1 MTEHVKNKYMKK
13 FILILIVMFMFYF
26 TIPIIFEFYKKL
38 GARKLSEKFS
48 PGERYK
54 VEYYIPLDYKYLLFP
69 FDSPFFVKIYDFKE
83 KKYIFESD
91 VYEMGQGTG
100 ISWPQRGLPNI
111 IVGTGIITHDL
122 ELEEY
127 HAAP

>member
-1 MTEHVKNKYMKK
+1 MTVHVKNKYMKK
-13 FILILIVMFMFYF
+13 FILILIVIFMFYF
-26 TIPIIFEFYKKL
+26 IIPIIFEFYKKF

-91 VYEMGQGTG
+91 VYEMGQGTDVF
-100 ISWPQRGLPNI
+100 WPDIGLPKI
-111 IVGTGIITHDL
+111 IIGTSIITQDL

-127 HAAP
+127 HAVP

>member
-1 MTEHVKNKYMKK
+1 MLKRKKQSVLNKIISIFIFITIVYILSSVFLKFYGKYGSKK
-13 FILILIVMFMFYF
+13 FAD
-26 TIPIIFEFYKKL
+26 E
-38 GARKLSEKFS
+38 FS
-48 PGERYK
+48 PGKRYR
-54 VEYYIPLDYKYLLFP
+54 VEYYIPLDHKSILFP
-69 FDSPFFVKIYDFKE
+69 VDNPFFIKIYDFKE

-111 IVGTGIITHDL
+111 IVGTSIITHDL

>member
-1 MTEHVKNKYMKK
+1 MTKYVKNKYMKT
-13 FILILIVMFMFYF
+13 FILILSVVFIFYF
-26 TIPIIFEFYKKL
+26 IIPIIFEFYKKF
-38 GARKLSEKFS
+38 GARKFSEEFS

-69 FDSPFFVKIYDFKE
+69 FDSPFFVKVYDFKDN
-83 KKYIFESD
+83 KYIFESD
-91 VYEMGQGTG
+91 IYEMGQGTYIFWPIKG
-100 ISWPQRGLPNI
+100 VPRIS
-111 IVGTGIITHDL
+111 VGTDIRTHNL

>member
-1 MTEHVKNKYMKK
+1 M
-13 FILILIVMFMFYF
+13 
-26 TIPIIFEFYKKL
+26 IFLNIEFL
-38 GARKLSEKFS
+38 VRKLV
-48 PGERYK
+48 ERF
-54 VEYYIPLDYKYLLFP
+54 EQIPEDYKYLLFP
-69 FDSPFFVKIYDFKE
+69 FDSPFFVKIYDSKE

-111 IVGTGIITHDL
+111 IVGTSIITHDL